1 MGNPH
6 SGHRK
11 RLREQMLKNGFDH
24 YPPHAVL
31 EALLFSAIPQG
42 DTNPLAHR
50 LIERFGSFSN
60 VLEASPEEL
69 LEVSGVGEV
78 TMFVIKSY
86 LYCARYYEME
96 KGQQIKQ
103 LTTTQEMVDYL
114 RPFFIGRTEECVAM
128 VCLNDQRAVVYSGVV
143 AEGSINAVPI
153 YVRNIASQ
161 ALMSK
166 ATGVIL
172 AHNHPNGLPLPSS
185 EDIKATAAV
194 RDALQTIGIPLMD
207 HFIFS
212 ESGYTCSSKSLA
224 IQRVFQNGML

>member
-1 MGNPH
+1 
-6 SGHRK
+6 
-11 RLREQMLKNGFDH
+11 
-24 YPPHAVL
+24 
-31 EALLFSAIPQG
+31 
-42 DTNPLAHR
+42 
-50 LIERFGSFSN
+50 
-60 VLEASPEEL
+60 
-69 LEVSGVGEV
+69 
-78 TMFVIKSY
+78 
-86 LYCARYYEME
+86 
-96 KGQQIKQ
+96 
-103 LTTTQEMVDYL
+103 
-114 RPFFIGRTEECVAM
+114 M
-128 VCLNDQRAVVYSGVV
+128 VCLNDQRAVVYSGVLT
-143 AEGSINAVPI
+143 EGSINAVPI